1 MSDTLALDQQLFLHH
16 LNVQLNSFSPKI
28 DVCIEITLD
37 FGDGFGGAAEM
48 VMFSFSLVMM
58 VSNVAVRLKWLL
70 NSDKTMFSKPS
81 TSPSSNSALSARSL
95 HNTRST

>member
-1 MSDTLALDQQLFLHH
+1 MSDTLALDQQFFLHQHPMH

-48 VMFSFSLVMM
+48 VIFSFSLVMM
-58 VSNVAVRLKWLL
+58 VSNVAVRL
-70 NSDKTMFSKPS
+70 
-81 TSPSSNSALSARSL
+81 R
-95 HNTRST
+95 